1 MKKVL
6 LWILGIALAGIVII
20 GGVAAYKIH
29 NTTSKIYS
37 NNEQISKTSDQKT
50 SAKKPVAYLLLGTD
64 TGALGRDYKGRTD
77 TMMVMII
84 NPSTKSS
91 TMLSLQRDTLIS
103 LNGQNAKLNAAYA
116 YGSAD
121 SAMAEVE
128 QLLDIKLDGYLLV
141 NMKGMKQL
149 VNAVGGVTVTSPL
162 TFNYEGYSFVE
173 GQSYHVDGTEALAF
187 SRMRYDDPRGDY
199 GRQERQQL
207 VIKSVMDKLQANPT
221 TVMSDKFLGA
231 VADNVRTD
239 VSLTSL
245 KNLAQN
251 YREAGTNIKSD
262 QMVGTGTMIDGV
274 SYQIMDNSEISRV
287 HNVIENAL
295 KTK

>member
-1 MKKVL
+1 M
-6 LWILGIALAGIVII
+6 
-20 GGVAAYKIH
+20 
-29 NTTSKIYS
+29 
-37 NNEQISKTSDQKT
+37 
-50 SAKKPVAYLLLGTD
+50 
-64 TGALGRDYKGRTD
+64 
-77 TMMVMII
+77 
-84 NPSTKSS
+84 
-91 TMLSLQRDTLIS
+91 
-103 LNGQNAKLNAAYA
+103 
-116 YGSAD
+116 
-121 SAMAEVE
+121 
-128 QLLDIKLDGYLLV
+128 
-141 NMKGMKQL
+141 
-149 VNAVGGVTVTSPL
+149 

-207 VIKSVMDKLQANPT
+207 VIKAVMDKLQANPT
-221 TVMSDKFLGA
+221 TVMSYKFLGA